1 MRQPDRVTVGTGAMP
16 DLESLRAALGSWC
29 DGEVALDRLELS
41 HVTVGPR
48 GPVRLLLE
56 GPGPDGKIVRL
67 AARRLDPAEGG
78 RVASEMSRGDGGGAG
93 ERRGLVPRAIYVP
106 ELELLFHVFPTD
118 RDLPSLPAATDG
130 RAVAPILESRLS
142 GRTGGCRVRAVE
154 VELLRYKPGRK
165 CLLRYDITWASA
177 EPARCPTLVYAR
189 VARRSKFDRSRD
201 VLPVLHAAAT
211 GLLFRMPEPLGV
223 VPELD
228 MTLFGHVPGMR
239 LFMLARAED
248 FPALSARCGLGL
260 AEFHAL
266 PITFADERDTAAKV
280 ASIIVSASEFSW
292 LVPAEQTRITGLR
305 DELVARLESLPP
317 SRPRPIHGDF
327 HGDNVL
333 IDGAR
338 LALVD
343 LEDCAMGD
351 PADDVGSN
359 WAQLTWHT
367 IKAGRTTPFPEAGR
381 RAFLD
386 AYLGRTD
393 AGTAARVPVH
403 AAMHCFLYAY
413 QCLRHPQDAD
423 RHDDAA
429 AMLGACEDVLGG
441 RLP

>member
-1 MRQPDRVTVGTGAMP
+1 MP
-16 DLESLRAALGSWC
+16 DLPSLRAALRPWC
-29 DGEVALDRLELS
+29 DCEALERLELS
-41 HVTVGPR
+41 HVTVDPR

-56 GPGPDGKIVRL
+56 GPGPDGKVVRL
-67 AARRLDPAEGG
+67 AARRLDPDEGARVAREMNRGNGG
-78 RVASEMSRGDGGGAG
+78 RVGEPGAFGGFAQ
-93 ERRGLVPRAIYVP
+93 PAIYLR

-118 RDLPSLPAATDG
+118 RDLPSLPAAADG
-130 RAVAPILESRLS
+130 RMMAPILEARLAE
-142 GRTGGCRVRAVE
+142 RTGGCPVRDVV
-154 VELLRYKPGRK
+154 VELLRYKPERK
-165 CLLRYDITWASA
+165 CLLRYDIRWAPG
-177 EPARCPTLVYAR
+177 EPPRCPAIVYAR
-189 VARRSKFDRSRD
+189 VSRRTKFDRIRD
-201 VLPVLHAAAT
+201 VLPGLHVAAA
-211 GLLFRMPEPLGV
+211 GLLFRLPEPLGI

-228 MTLFGHVPGMR
+228 MGLFGSVPGIR
-239 LFMLARAED
+239 LFRLARTEA
-248 FPALSARCGLGL
+248 FPALCAGTGIGL

-280 ASIIVSASEFSW
+280 ESIIASAAEFTW
-292 LVPAEQTRITGLR
+292 LIPAQQERLVALR
-305 DELVARLESLPP
+305 HELVARLESLPP

-333 IDGAR
+333 VDGAR

-351 PADDVGSN
+351 PADDVASN

-367 IKAGRTTPFPEAGR
+367 IKAGRSTPIPEAGR

-393 AGTAARVPVH
+393 AETAARVPVH

-423 RHDDAA
+423 RYDDAEA
-429 AMLGACEDVLGG
+429 KLGACEDVLAG

>member
-1 MRQPDRVTVGTGAMP
+1 MRPRDRVTVLAGAMTEV
-16 DLESLRAALGSWC
+16 ESLRAALRPWW
-29 DGEVALDRLELS
+29 DGEAALDRLELS

-56 GPGPDGKIVRL
+56 GPGPDGKVVRL
-67 AARRLDPAEGG
+67 AARRLGPTEGS
-78 RVASEMSRGDGGGAG
+78 RVASEMNRGDGGGAG
-93 ERRGLVPRAIYVP
+93 ERRGFAQPAIYVP

-118 RDLPSLPAATDG
+118 RDLPSLPAAVDG
-130 RAVAPILESRLS
+130 RTMAPILEARLAA
-142 GRTGGCRVRAVE
+142 RTGGRCVRDVV
-154 VELLRYKPGRK
+154 VELLRYKPERK
-165 CLLRYDITWASA
+165 CLLRYDITWVSG
-177 EPARCPTLVYAR
+177 EPTRCPAVVFAR
-189 VARRSKFDRSRD
+189 VARRSKFGRSRD
-201 VLPVLHAAAT
+201 VLPALHAAAA
-211 GLLFRMPEPLGV
+211 GLLFRLPEPLGV
-223 VPELD
+223 VAELG
-228 MTLFGHVPGMR
+228 MALFGPVPGIR
-239 LFMLARAED
+239 LFLLARTED
-248 FPALSARCGLGL
+248 FPALCERTGVGL

-280 ASIIVSASEFSW
+280 ASIIASAAEFTW
-292 LVPAEQTRITGLR
+292 LLPAQRARIAALR
-305 DELVARLESLPP
+305 RELVVRLEAIPA
-317 SRPRPIHGDF
+317 SRLRPIHGDF

-333 IDGAR
+333 VDGTR

-367 IKAGRTTPFPEAGR
+367 IKAGRTTPIPEAGR

-386 AYLGRTD
+386 AYLGRTN
-393 AGTAARVPVH
+393 AETAARVPVH

-423 RHDDAA
+423 RYDDAE
-429 AMLGACEDVLGG
+429 AMLGACEDVLAG